1 MVGNDKLLKVME
13 GQVVVTKKVSTL
25 ASEDVGLLE
34 AIIKIQSNREVFHG
48 LIKDGETGKGPSS
61 C

>member
-1 MVGNDKLLKVME
+1 ME